1 MLGFLAPLLG
11 LAGKGI
17 GKGISA
23 LFGGSKPKIDPTMAA
38 MMGLSLLD
46 GGDNTLERKSF
57 RDPGSHIDP
66 IQGRQEARE
75 ALLRLGQ
82 GLTEKPG
89 VRLRSSYVQRG
100 PSPVQIQGVP
110 FQIGGGLGTDPALA
124 DPSLL
129 QGRSVQEMGIKDD
142 PFQSL
147 AATRRRTPPGGNF

>member
-46 GGDNTLERKSF
+46 GGDNVTQRKSF
-57 RDPGSHIDP
+57 RNPGSHIDP
-66 IQGRQEARE
+66 IQGREEARE
-75 ALLRLGQ
+75 ALLRFGQ
-82 GLTEKPG
+82 GLSEKPG
-89 VRLRSSYVQRG
+89 TRLRSSYVQPG
-100 PSPVQIQGVP
+100 PAPVQIQGIP
-110 FQIGGGLGTDPALA
+110 FQIGGGLGVDPAMM

-147 AATRRRTPPGGNF
+147 AATRRRDPAGSK